1 MASARITPPVSGD
14 TAIRIVAQQG
24 GGVNMTDLE
33 LYQKLL
39 DASEALLRN
48 DMLLEGVSHVDEVA
62 NQAYVMVKD
71 GSLKLSNENP
81 SYKAV
86 VITAKKV
93 LTGGT
98 ATYRNDRNKS
108 NFRKL
113 KYGKFIQ
120 YQGLEDQIAGFNYS
134 EPDSDLDE
142 VLPLIFGMM
151 SEPGREIVEG
161 IQPFEGNTAAYAE
174 DLGLNHVTVWRHVE
188 KARKEFLSLIPEDC
202 VLYNTSR
209 RLRQRY
215 NIGASDVN

>member
-1 MASARITPPVSGD
+1 
-14 TAIRIVAQQG
+14 
-24 GGVNMTDLE
+24 MTDLE

-39 DASEALLRN
+39 EASEALLRN

-62 NQAYVMVKD
+62 NQAYAMIKD
-71 GSLKLSNENP
+71 GSLKLSKENP

-86 VITAKKV
+86 VLTAKKV

-98 ATYRNDRNKS
+98 ATYRNDKNKS
-108 NFRKL
+108 DFKKL
-113 KYGKFIQ
+113 KYGKFVQ

-142 VLPLIFGMM
+142 VLPLILGTMT
-151 SEPGREIVEG
+151 EQGREIVEG
-161 IQPFEGNTAAYAE
+161 IQPFEGNVNAYAE
-174 DLGLNHVTVWRHVE
+174 SIGIPQRTAHDRVE

-209 RLRQRY
+209 RLRRRY
-215 NIGASDVN
+215 NMGEASVN

>member
-1 MASARITPPVSGD
+1 M
-14 TAIRIVAQQG
+14 AIRIVAQQE
-24 GGVNMTDLE
+24 GGVNMTDSE
-33 LYQKLL
+33 LYQNLL
-39 DASEALLRN
+39 EAAESVLRN
-48 DMLLEGVSHVDEVA
+48 DMLLNGVSDPAELAGHAWMLIKEGTWKLPEGEVS
-62 NQAYVMVKD
+62 YVRFAKNARAILTAGSSPYRRDQRGNFVK
-71 GSLKLSNENP
+71 
-81 SYKAV
+81 Y
-86 VITAKKV
+86 
-93 LTGGT
+93 
-98 ATYRNDRNKS
+98 
-108 NFRKL
+108 
-113 KYGKFIQ
+113 KYGKFVQ

-134 EPDSDLDE
+134 EPESDLDE

>member
-1 MASARITPPVSGD
+1 MANS
-14 TAIRIVAQQG
+14 
-24 GGVNMTDLE
+24 E
-33 LYQKLL
+33 LYQNLL
-39 DASEALLRN
+39 DAAEALLRN

-86 VITAKKV
+86 VLTAKKV

-120 YQGLEDQIAGFNYS
+120 YQGLEDQIAGFNYY
-134 EPDSDLDE
+134 EDESDLDE
-142 VLPLIFGMM
+142 VLPLILGMM
-151 SEPGREIVEG
+151 SNQGREIIET
-161 IQPFEGNTAAYAE
+161 IQPFEGNVNAYAE
-174 DLGLNHVTVWRHVE
+174 SFNLNDNQRRTLHNRVE